1 MFIQK
6 IMAIALITVSILS
19 MKMGEGTIALVFI
32 PAGLGLFFSKRNW
45 IYYG

>member
-1 MFIQK
+1 MIIQK
-6 IMAIALITVSILS
+6 LMAIALIAASILA

-32 PAGLGLFFSKRNW
+32 PAGLGLFFSKRDW

>member
-6 IMAIALITVSILS
+6 IMAIILIAVSILT
-19 MKMGEGTIALVFI
+19 MKMGEGTIALVFV
-32 PAGLGLFFSKRNW
+32 PAGIGLFFSKRNW